1 VKRWL
6 TLAGLAVGL
15 VLVSAGSAA
24 AHPLGNFTVNHY
36 NGIALLPDR
45 VEVLAIVDIAEIP
58 TAQELP
64 AADPN
69 TQSAGLVDLKRA
81 RDKPMPSV
89 LASAQPFAPSTCL
102 GSLEAARGSH
112 LVADED
118 VELVARV
125 TSSAP
130 STS

>member
-1 VKRWL
+1 MVSGGRGPRYLARPSITPNQVKELL
-6 TLAGLAVGL
+6 T
-15 VLVSAGSAA
+15 S
-24 AHPLGNFTVNHY
+24 
-36 NGIALLPDR
+36 
-45 VEVLAIVDIAEIP
+45 